1 MGVITPFILCIIG
14 LVILYIYFVSPNWIP
29 DFYAILFEKNVDDI
43 IDDCNTNSLILDIG
57 CGNSKN
63 MNYRDDC
70 NYIGVDICEN
80 FINQNKSKNNCNY
93 IIADCVNI
101 PLQSNSID
109 YILSI
114 AVIHHLSTYERR
126 YKAIEE
132 IYRLLKI
139 NGKAL
144 IYVWAFE
151 QPKFKSEKTKDEFLE
166 DIEDLGF
173 ERKDANLLLNK
184 GTNKITSDEKKKI
197 IRQLVEKEREANKKT
212 ETNLRK

>member
-1 MGVITPFILCIIG
+1 MNNFEYNNVYKVYNKISQHFSSTRVIIWPKVKEFL
-14 LVILYIYFVSPNWIP
+14 
-29 DFYAILFEKNVDDI
+29 
-43 IDDCNTNSLILDIG
+43 DDCNTNSLILDIG

-151 QPKFKSEKTKDEFLE
+151 QPKFKSEKKQDVFVKWNLQKKYN
-166 DIEDLGF
+166 IENKEEILHRYYHLF
-173 ERKDANLLLNK
+173 TENELIKLLYNFK
-184 GTNKITSDEKKKI
+184 NIKI
-197 IRQLVEKEREANKKT
+197 IENGLQHHNYYCIIQKIL
-212 ETNLRK
+212 